1 MPERLS
7 RHERMQLRTP
17 STTSIFD
24 LAKVAQARIKSI
36 DEGFLHASKNPRHYI
51 DVLSI
56 GSYNPSSPSSS
67 DFSEEAEEA
76 WYSDISEEFR
86 EDEEIRQRQAH
97 RAAAL
102 AALEG
107 RAAPVVDP
115 EPIFRSARM
124 EYDDNVEAE
133 HGQLHT
139 FQPRPRRAPS
149 SFQKSISLWEDYVLA
164 NEAQVL
170 EEQSL
175 ELTTM
180 NTNQSTDSIDWLD
193 SDSPVDLLRGRPVFY
208 SQSKAE
214 QTEQFWSEMTLDELN
229 AIA

>member
-24 LAKVAQARIKSI
+24 LAKVAQARTKSI
-36 DEGFLHASKNPRHYI
+36 DEGFLNAGKNPRHYI

-56 GSYNPSSPSSS
+56 GSYVPSSPSTS
-67 DFSEEAEEA
+67 DFSEAEEA
-76 WYSDISEEFR
+76 WYSDIGEDLREE
-86 EDEEIRQRQAH
+86 DEIRQREAH

-107 RAAPVVDP
+107 RAAPVTNP
-115 EPIFRSARM
+115 EPIFRCARM

-149 SFQKSISLWEDYVLA
+149 SFQKSITLWEDYVSA

-170 EEQSL
+170 EEPAL
-175 ELTTM
+175 DLTM
-180 NTNQSTDSIDWLD
+180 MVSNRSADSFGWLD
-193 SDSPVDLLRGRPVFY
+193 SESPVDLLRGRPVFY